1 MQSICQK
8 HALGKLL
15 QLTTSRKL
23 VLAKSYFVYKPYL
36 MGGKT
41 FLTYGV
47 RSQMGRFYS
56 HPILITLLNKIVRV
70 HSIFLHTCH
79 SVLPH
84 FPPSNHVIKQNSTS
98 TSHIFAYL
106 SFRTPPLPPSQT
118 PQRKTFY
125 LFMPNRHLI
134 LQGEQ

>member
-70 HSIFLHTCH
+70 HRIFLHTCH

-98 TSHIFAYL
+98 TSHIFAYVIPY
-106 SFRTPPLPPSQT
+106 SPPPPLPNPPT
-118 PQRKTFY
+118 KNV
-125 LFMPNRHLI
+125 LFIYAQPAFNSSR
-134 LQGEQ
+134 